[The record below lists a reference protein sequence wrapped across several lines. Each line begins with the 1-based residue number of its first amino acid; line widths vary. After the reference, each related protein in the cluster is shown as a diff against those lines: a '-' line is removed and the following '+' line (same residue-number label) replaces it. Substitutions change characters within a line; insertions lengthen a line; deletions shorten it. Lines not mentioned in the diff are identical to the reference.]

1 MRNDGGYMT
10 DFPPFELPMNFAERE
25 IHDLLIH
32 CHRQGVSDITISS
45 DDRIWV
51 KVRKTYAPVTARLIG
66 AVEVELI
73 LSILYGATGYGIL
86 SSGEALDWSVTA
98 KVSRDEV
105 LYFRGNATP
114 TRVAGVDKG
123 IQITLRPIPGIPP
136 RLAEL
141 GIEPEIIDNLFPAYG
156 LVAVVGTTGSGKSTL
171 IAAANRERLEAHT
184 DRPVKIITF
193 EDPIEF
199 PLNGITESMPQPSQV
214 EIGRGRHLNSFDQAG
229 PNAMR
234 RSADVILMGEM
245 RDRETVEVGFEM
257 SMTGH
262 AVYSTLHVDTPAEV
276 FDRMVSYF
284 PVDGQ
289 PAAAN
294 KLLSVSRM
302 FVAQKLA
309 RGVDGKV
316 RAFRSWLVM
325 DREVRS
331 RLGALPYDKWA
342 QEARQIM
349 RERQTDFDAVVLKS
363 YVEGHI
369 SARVAMDV
377 ANLTRREFQAE
388 IERLGVQYRAE
399 AA

>member
-1 MRNDGGYMT
+1 MIE
-10 DFPPFELPMNFAERE
+10 FPTFELPLNFAERE

-45 DDRIWV
+45 DDHIWV
-51 KVRKTYAPVTARLIG
+51 KASKSYARVTSRLIG

-86 SSGEALDWSVTA
+86 SSGEALDWSVSA

-114 TRVAGVDKG
+114 TRVAAVDKG

-136 RLAEL
+136 RLADL
-141 GIEPEIIDNLFPAYG
+141 GIESDITDNLFPAYG
-156 LVAVVGTTGSGKSTL
+156 LVLVVGTTGSGKSTL
-171 IAAANRERLEAHT
+171 IAASNRERLEVHT

-214 EIGRGRHLNSFDQAG
+214 EIGRGRHLNGFAQAG

-294 KLLSVSRM
+294 KLLSVSRI

-325 DREVRS
+325 DREVRA
-331 RLGALPYDKWA
+331 RLGALSYDKWA

-349 RERQTDFDAVVLKS
+349 RERRTDFDTAVLRS
-363 YVEGHI
+363 YAEGQI
-369 SARVAMDV
+369 SDRVAMEV
-377 ANLTRREFQAE
+377 ANLTRREFE
-388 IERLGVQYRAE
+388 GELERLALQRHVE